1 VPAGVFEEA
10 ETAAAALGRC
20 LERLDADLLDVEGAK
35 RLVDLFTRCER
46 YAVAGRGTTAAR
58 VAKAVNWRRSAHRS
72 PAEWL
77 AGTTGR
83 SVAAAGREL
92 DTARK
97 LEDLPETA
105 AAFRGGELSEAQAA
119 EIAASASLDPSS
131 ESRMLST
138 VRDGAPFKTV
148 REQCRETAMRATDD
162 ETKARWLHD
171 TRNAYVGTS
180 SAGHLLLHAELS
192 PDVGAQVRS
201 VLEQVTDQLFREAR
215 REGRTELRSAYMAD
229 AVTRVM
235 TGETTP
241 PPAEV
246 RLHADLAP
254 IVRGFAE
261 PGERCHLEGVG
272 PIPVSMASALLQ
284 DSRITVM
291 GHDGDDITTVSSPTR
306 TIPARLRRWVESAY
320 PECGRTGCA
329 STVRLQIDHIRGVE
343 DGGETTKANL
353 WRLCA
358 HDHHLKTHRRWRVVH
373 DEHGNLD
380 LVPPEP
386 EAPP

>member
-1 VPAGVFEEA
+1 MG
-10 ETAAAALGRC
+10 
-20 LERLDADLLDVEGAK
+20 
-35 RLVDLFTRCER
+35 
-46 YAVAGRGTTAAR
+46 
-58 VAKAVNWRRSAHRS
+58 
-72 PAEWL
+72 
-77 AGTTGR
+77 
-83 SVAAAGREL
+83 VAAASREL

-97 LEDLPETA
+97 LQDLPETD
-105 AAFRGGELSEAQAA
+105 AAFRAGELSGAQAT

-131 ESRMLST
+131 ESRLLRT
-138 VRDGAPFKTV
+138 VRDGAPFRTV
-148 REQCRETAMRATDD
+148 RDQCRETAMRATDD
-162 ETKARWLHD
+162 QASTRRLHD
-171 TRNAYVGTS
+171 TRHAYIGTTS
-180 SAGHLLLHAELS
+180 TGHFLLHAELS
-192 PDVGAQVRS
+192 PDLGAQVRS
-201 VLEQVTDQLFREAR
+201 VLEHVTDTLFREAR

-229 AVTRVM
+229 AVVGLM
-235 TGETTP
+235 TGTITP

-254 IVRGFAE
+254 IVRGYAE

-272 PIPVSMASALLQ
+272 RIPVSMARALLQ

-291 GHDGDDITTVSSPTR
+291 GHEGDDITTVSSPTR

-320 PECGRTGCA
+320 PECGRTNCA
-329 STVRLQIDHIRGVE
+329 STFRLQIDHIQAVE
-343 DGGETTKANL
+343 HGGETTKTNL

-358 HDHHLKTHRRWRVVH
+358 HDHHLKTHCKWRVVH

>member
-1 VPAGVFEEA
+1 VFEEA
-10 ETAAAALGRC
+10 ETAVAALGRC
-20 LERLDADLLDVEGAK
+20 LEQLDADLLDVDGAK

-58 VAKAVNWRRSAHRS
+58 VAKAVNWKRAGHRN

-77 AGTTGR
+77 AGATGQ

-97 LEDLPETA
+97 LEELHETA
-105 AAFRGGELSEAQAA
+105 AAFRAGELSEAQAT

-131 ESRMLST
+131 ESRLLST
-138 VRDGAPFKTV
+138 VRAGAPFRTV

-162 ETKARWLHD
+162 EAKTRWLHD
-171 TRNAYVGTS
+171 TRTAHIGTTS
-180 SAGHLLLHAELS
+180 SGHFLLHAELA
-192 PDVGAQVRS
+192 PDLGAQVRS
-201 VLEQVTDQLFREAR
+201 VLEQVTDNLFREAR

-229 AVTRVM
+229 AVVGLA
-235 TGETTP
+235 TGSITP

-246 RLHADLAP
+246 RLHTDLAP
-254 IVRGFAE
+254 IVRGYAE

-272 PIPVSMASALLQ
+272 PIPVSMARTLLQ
-284 DSRITVM
+284 DARITVM
-291 GHDGDDITTVSSPTR
+291 GHDRDDITTVSSPTR

-320 PECGRTGCA
+320 PECGRNGCA
-329 STVRLQIDHIRGVE
+329 STFRLQIDHIQGVE
-343 DGGETTKANL
+343 DGGETAKANL
-353 WRLCA
+353 WRLCG
-358 HDHHLKTHRRWRVVH
+358 HDHHLKTHCRWQVVR